1 MNIEEEGNAYTCLGT
16 HLQEFT
22 RKRTHKKIKGS
33 NKKGRLLKYVC
44 IFECMYKF
52 TRGGREVRNEDVD
65 GKESRYMRGVIRTSI
80 GTVKWVSIKFV
91 EEQQRKQTDGDKE
104 RAGHKTFL

>member
-1 MNIEEEGNAYTCLGT
+1 MCMNIEEEGNAYTCLGT

-65 GKESRYMRGVIRTSI
+65 GKESRHMS
-80 GTVKWVSIKFV
+80 
-91 EEQQRKQTDGDKE
+91 
-104 RAGHKTFL
+104 RAGLIKATRGNIFFAYIELNIYRPYESCKMI